1 MTPRFPFNPD
11 PAYLDN
17 QYNNRLRV
25 PDFMSR
31 YVQGW
36 QSGSAAVRAA
46 QACVLDLSYGHSSAE
61 KLDIFPAS
69 GTHQSSL
76 VPVLVFVHGG
86 YWRSLDKADH
96 SFVAPSF
103 TKHGVC
109 VVVPNYALCGAQS
122 PTTIEDITLQT
133 VRAVAWVHQHIGQY
147 GGDPARITVAGHSAG
162 GHLAAMMAACQW
174 ERFDTKLPQ
183 QVVRNA
189 LSISGL
195 HDLAPLQHS
204 PYLQADLQLTPAH
217 VQRCSPAYFAQ
228 PRAPLNAVCG
238 GDESAEFARQNQ
250 LIHTAWGPQHV
261 PVCEAMAGHNHFS
274 MLETLTDP
282 QHRTHALALQLL
294 TA

>member
-1 MTPRFPFNPD
+1 MAQRFPFNPD

-25 PDFMSR
+25 PDFMAR

-46 QACVLDLSYGHSSAE
+46 QACVLDISYGRGSAE
-61 KLDIFPAS
+61 KLDIFPAG
-69 GTHQSSL
+69 GTRQ
-76 VPVLVFVHGG
+76 PVLVFVHGG
-86 YWRSLDKADH
+86 YWRSLDKSDH
-96 SFVAPSF
+96 SFVAPGF

-109 VVVPNYALCGAQS
+109 VVVPNYALCGAHS

-147 GGDPARITVAGHSAG
+147 GGDPARISVVGQSAG

-174 ERFDTKLPQ
+174 EQFDKKLPP

-195 HDLAPLQHS
+195 HDLAPLQLS

-217 VQRCSPAYFAQ
+217 VQRCSPGYFAQ
-228 PRAPLNAVCG
+228 PRAPLTAVCG
-238 GDESAEFARQNQ
+238 GDESAEFVRQNQ
-250 LIHTAWGPQHV
+250 LIHAAWGSQHV

-282 QHRTHALALQLL
+282 QHRTHALALALL